1 MNVLNRLMAGLAA
14 VVLTATAF
22 ALPDL
27 DRPHTAVSLVSYQ
40 GITHVAKAVL
50 VTAVHAVAAR

>member
-1 MNVLNRLMAGLAA
+1 MNVFNRLISGLAA
-14 VVLTATAF
+14 IVLTVTAF

-27 DRPHTAVSLVSYQ
+27 SRTTTPVSLVAYQ

-50 VTAVHAVAAR
+50 VSAVHKVTVR

>member
-1 MNVLNRLMAGLAA
+1 MNVLNRLMAGFAA
-14 VVLTATAF
+14 VLLTVTAF

-27 DRPHTAVSLVSYQ
+27 DRTKASASLISYQ

-50 VTAVHAVAAR
+50 VSAVHKVAAR

>member
-1 MNVLNRLMAGLAA
+1 MIVFNRLMAGLAA
-14 VVLTATAF
+14 VVLTVTAF

-27 DRPHTAVSLVSYQ
+27 SRTTAPVSLVAYQ

-50 VTAVHAVAAR
+50 VSAVHKVAAR